1 MDIAGLN
8 KKHRRKWLWAGGA
21 MLLLLPLA
29 ILYVLAATSPDENI
43 VLSRNEVVHQP
54 SGERLWR
61 GTYWNH
67 SDSLY
72 TDLDVVILFI
82 DKDGKPVG
90 QARGE
95 AARLDPGEVFHLEA
109 RLPREALQI
118 RMYQLRWTSYGNS
131 AVLGPFQP
139 WPFGYVQEAECSAMG
154 LRIGACTPAREAD

>member
-1 MDIAGLN
+1 MSAPE
-8 KKHRRKWLWAGGA
+8 KRRWRKLAWAGA
-21 MLLLLPLA
+21 AVVILLPLA
-29 ILYVLAATSPDENI
+29 VIFVLAATSPDENI
-43 VLSRNEVVHQP
+43 VLSRNEVVHQS

-82 DKDGKPVG
+82 DKEGKPVG

-95 AARLDPGEVFHLEA
+95 AARLDPGEVFHLQA
-109 RLPREALQI
+109 KLPSDAAQI

-131 AVLGPFQP
+131 VVLGPFPP

-154 LRIGACTPAREAD
+154 IRIGACTPAREMD

>member
-1 MDIAGLN
+1 MKDRDAS
-8 KKHRRKWLWAGGA
+8 RRRWPKWAWAA
-21 MLLLLPLA
+21 AAAVILLPLA
-29 ILYVLAATSPDENI
+29 VLYVLAATSPDENI
-43 VLSRNEVVHQP
+43 VLSRNEVVQQP

-72 TDLDVVILFI
+72 TDLDVVLLFI

-90 QARGE
+90 QVEGE

-109 RLPREALQI
+109 RLPPAAQQV

-131 AVLGPFQP
+131 VVLGPFPP
-139 WPFGYVQEAECSAMG
+139 WPFGYVQHAECSATG
-154 LRIGACTPAREAD
+154 LRIGACTPAREID